1 MPQPT
6 LMCLSTRRS
15 TTKSGTASF
24 ACELGVVAQTPR
36 GSIHHDSAESL
47 WLTPVSRRTS
57 PEMSIRSNILMA
69 MEGIA
74 AAQKKTLAPL
84 TDDLALTNSGLD
96 SLCFALLVARLE
108 DETGRDPFSESD
120 EVSFPVT
127 LGEFIALYEHAPA

>member
-1 MPQPT
+1 
-6 LMCLSTRRS
+6 
-15 TTKSGTASF
+15 
-24 ACELGVVAQTPR
+24 
-36 GSIHHDSAESL
+36 
-47 WLTPVSRRTS
+47 
-57 PEMSIRSNILMA
+57 MA
-69 MEGIA
+69 MEEIA
-74 AAQKKTLAPL
+74 ATQKKTLAPL